1 MPTQIDPEEFRRH
14 YASLSDEALVDIDR
28 DDLLDVAQKRSDEEL
43 AQHGMN
49 SEAEAPS

>member
-1 MPTQIDPEEFRRH
+1 LPTQIDPEKFRRH
-14 YASLSDEALVDIDR
+14 YTSLWGEALLDIDR
-28 DDLLDVAQKRSDEEL
+28 DDLVDVAQKRSDEEL